1 MAKTT
6 TEKGLIDPT
15 VPSEGTCGI
24 YATDDG
30 MVQLVSKHDGITRTI
45 DFTPEEWAHVAVGG
59 IQLGVIARSA
69 VEAKRN
75 AFVAP
80 SRLSP
85 ELHAILAKSNA
96 NGKS

>member
-15 VPSEGTCGI
+15 VPAEGFLGI

-30 MVQLVSKHDGITRTI
+30 FVQLVSHHEGVKRII
-45 DFTPEEWAHVAVGG
+45 EFTPEEWNQVAVGG

-69 VEAKRN
+69 AQAKKVMVEPVNIPPEVAKMI
-75 AFVAP
+75 A
-80 SRLSP
+80 S
-85 ELHAILAKSNA
+85 SN
-96 NGKS
+96 GRS